1 MRGRWIG
8 LSRPRRFLTDLLH
21 FAAKVPTVPVQRR
34 MALGEVA
41 VARTAIPD
49 RPSWPAVFLKAYARV
64 AADFAPLRRAY
75 VALPWPHLCEYPKT
89 IASLAVERQFENEP
103 CIFFGR
109 IPSPENRPLADIHAK
124 IRHFAEAPI
133 ETVASYRQMLAF
145 ARIPRP
151 VRRAFFWLGLNLART
166 RPGKFGTFGLSV
178 YSSLKAESLHPISPL
193 TTTFNYGVIDPDG
206 TVWVRLVY
214 DHRVFDGATAAR
226 ALDRLEAV
234 LTGPILEE
242 LRALAPA
249 ARAAA

>member
-21 FAAKVPTVPVQRR
+21 FAAKVPTVPVQRK

-41 VARTAIPD
+41 AARTAAPD
-49 RPSWPAVFLKAYARV
+49 RPSWPAIFLKAYACV

-75 VALPWPHLCEYPKT
+75 VALPWPHLVEYPKT
-89 IASLAVERQFENEP
+89 IASLAVERQFEDEP
-103 CIFFGR
+103 CVFFGR
-109 IPSPENRPLADIHAK
+109 IGNPETRPLAEIHSK
-124 IRHFAEAPI
+124 IRHFAEAPL
-133 ETVASYRQMLAF
+133 ETVSSYREMLTF
-145 ARIPRP
+145 AAIPRP
-151 VRRAFFWLGLNLART
+151 IRRALFWLGLNLSSA

-234 LTGPILEE
+234 LTGPILAE
-242 LRALAPA
+242 LRAMAPTARVA
-249 ARAAA
+249 A